1 MAIDLKLGE
10 LRRSIEGLPVS
21 DLPDALAELE
31 RLKVS
36 VWVRLLA
43 SANGSHP
50 AETKLQDGRW
60 LTAVE
65 AAALL
70 RVTPRWLYRHQKK
83 LPFARR
89 LTRKCL
95 RFSEA
100 GLRRWQAKK

>member
-1 MAIDLKLGE
+1 MGKLVELKEEIRALAPEQIPAVLGE
-10 LRRSIEGLPVS
+10 LE
-21 DLPDALAELE
+21 EL
-31 RLKVS
+31 KAAA
-36 VWVRLLA
+36 WAQLLGPA
-43 SANGSHP
+43 SGSHP
-50 AETKLQDGRW
+50 AETKPQDGRW

-65 AAALL
+65 AASLL

-89 LTRKCL
+89 LSRKCL